1 MDTWIDYK
9 LQFAWENFTSI
20 YNIYIIYVQKF
31 TQVYIDVLDVILGTD
46 MIIDRYI
53 SLLKHI
59 LTFQIGILLLNR
71 QKQIGKY

>member
-9 LQFAWENFTSI
+9 LQFTWENFTSI

-46 MIIDRYI
+46 MIINRYI

-59 LTFQIGILLLNR
+59 LTF
-71 QKQIGKY
+71 

>member
-31 TQVYIDVLDVILGTD
+31 TQAYINVLDVILGTG
-46 MIIDRYI
+46 MIIDRRT

-59 LTFQIGILLLNR
+59 YI
-71 QKQIGKY
+71 